1 MSNPPPSHLT
11 NLPSVDKDPKN
22 ISKNLNGFSY
32 DKQMQKLQNG
42 EKLNERIGIQGNTD
56 YGMQDNQSK

>member
-32 DKQMQKLQNG
+32 DKQMQKLVRNVAVR
-42 EKLNERIGIQGNTD
+42 ELSLTLKIRKNN
-56 YGMQDNQSK
+56 